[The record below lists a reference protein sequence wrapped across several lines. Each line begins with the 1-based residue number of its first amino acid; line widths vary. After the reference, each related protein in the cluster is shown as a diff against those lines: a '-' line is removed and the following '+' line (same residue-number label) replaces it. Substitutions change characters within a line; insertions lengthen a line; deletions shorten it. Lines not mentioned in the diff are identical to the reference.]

1 MLKSLMKSA
10 AIAVAAAAVAT
21 TGALADGFPDKSI
34 TLIIPLGAGGSHDL
48 NARVFTSVIPQYLG
62 DQPMI
67 VKLMPG
73 ASGQTGTAA
82 AARARADGY
91 TLLFTHN
98 YFDQLQQYVT
108 KLPYDTFKDFD
119 TVAMLNS
126 ASSCVATKPGRPYKT
141 WTEMIAYAKANP
153 GKIEMAH
160 SGQWGAGMVHSAQ
173 IMKQYGITFNLTP
186 YPGGGP
192 AMKALL
198 SDDADMTTGFP
209 ITISTVGSGVY
220 PLACGAKVEGV
231 PDGTPIYG
239 AEIPELAGVGD
250 MQRIVMAPKGVPAE
264 RMAILRKAFQDLKK
278 DKTFANLM
286 KRLGEDTNI
295 MDGADYEKVRMK
307 QSDEYKA
314 LVESLTKG

>member
-1 MLKSLMKSA
+1 MLKTLLKGA
-10 AIAVAAAAVAT
+10 AIVFAATAIAS
-21 TGALADGFPDKSI
+21 TGAQADDYPSKSI

-48 NARVFTSVIPQYLG
+48 NARVFTSIIPQYLG
-62 DQPMI
+62 QPVV

-82 AARARADGY
+82 AARARPDGY

-108 KLPYDTFKDFD
+108 KLPYDTFKDFE

-126 ASSCVATKPGRPYKT
+126 AAACVATKPGRPYKT
-141 WTEMIAYAKANP
+141 WEEMISYAKANP

-160 SGQWGAGMVHSAQ
+160 SGQWGAGMVHSAL
-173 IMKQYGITFNLTP
+173 IMKRYGVRFNLTP

-209 ITISTVGSGVY
+209 ITIQTVGSGVY
-220 PLACGAKVEGV
+220 PLACGAENAAIPSETPVYGKDIPIMEG
-231 PDGTPIYG
+231 
-239 AEIPELAGVGD
+239 AGF
-250 MQRIVMAPKGVPAE
+250 MQRIVMAPAGIPAE
-264 RMAILRKAFQDLKK
+264 RMAKLRKAFQDLKG
-278 DKTFANLM
+278 DKTFGRLM
-286 KRLGEDTNI
+286 GRLGEDTNI
-295 MDGADYEKVRMK
+295 IDGPDYEKIRRA
-307 QSDEYKA
+307 QAEEYKA

>member
-1 MLKSLMKSA
+1 MLKTLIKGA
-10 AIAVAAAAVAT
+10 ALAVAATAMVASAASA
-21 TGALADGFPDKSI
+21 ADDYPNKSI

-48 NARVFTSVIPQYLG
+48 NARVFTSIIPQYLG
-62 DQPMI
+62 QPVV

-82 AARARADGY
+82 AARARPDGY

-108 KLPYDTFKDFD
+108 KLPYDTFKDFE

-126 ASSCVATKPGRPYKT
+126 AASCVANKPGRPYKT
-141 WTEMIAYAKANP
+141 WEEMIAYAKENP

-173 IMKQYGITFNLTP
+173 IMKQYGIRFNLTP

-198 SDDADMTTGFP
+198 ADDADMTTGFP
-209 ITISTVGSGVY
+209 ITIQTVGSGVY
-220 PLACGAKVEGV
+220 PLACGAPSEAI
-231 PDGTPIYG
+231 PADTPIYG
-239 AEIPELAGVGD
+239 KDIPEMDGVGF
-250 MQRIVMAPKGVPAE
+250 MQRIVMAPTGVPAE
-264 RMAILRKAFQDLKK
+264 RMKKLRDAFQALKE
-278 DKTFANLM
+278 DKTFGRLM
-286 KRLGEDTNI
+286 ARDRKS
-295 MDGADYEKVRMK
+295 V
-307 QSDEYKA
+307 
-314 LVESLTKG
+314 V

>member
-1 MLKSLMKSA
+1 
-10 AIAVAAAAVAT
+10 
-21 TGALADGFPDKSI
+21 
-34 TLIIPLGAGGSHDL
+34 
-48 NARVFTSVIPQYLG
+48 
-62 DQPMI
+62 
-67 VKLMPG
+67 
-73 ASGQTGTAA
+73 
-82 AARARADGY
+82 
-91 TLLFTHN
+91 
-98 YFDQLQQYVT
+98 
-108 KLPYDTFKDFD
+108 
-119 TVAMLNS
+119 MLND
-126 ASSCVATKPGRPYKT
+126 AGSCVATKPGRPYKT
-141 WTEMIAYAKANP
+141 WEEMIAYAKANP

-239 AEIPELAGVGD
+239 KEIPEMAGVGY

-264 RMAILRKAFQDLKK
+264 RMAILRKAFQDLKA
-278 DKTFANLM
+278 DKTFGSLM
-286 KRLGEDTNI
+286 KRLGEDINV
-295 MDGADYEKVRMK
+295 MDGPEYEKVRMK
-307 QSDEYKA
+307 QSEEYKA
-314 LVESLTKG
+314 LVEALTKG

>member
-1 MLKSLMKSA
+1 MLKSLLKGA
-10 AIAVAAAAVAT
+10 AVAVAAAAVASS
-21 TGALADGFPDKSI
+21 GALADEYPDKSI

-48 NARVFTSVIPQYLG
+48 NARVFTSIIPTYLG
-62 DQPMI
+62 QPVI

-82 AARARADGY
+82 AARARPDGY

-108 KLPYDTFKDFD
+108 KLPYDPMKDFV
-119 TVAMLNS
+119 TVAHLNS

-141 WTEMIAYAKANP
+141 WEEMITYAKANP

-160 SGQWGAGMVHSAQ
+160 SGQWGAGMIHSAQ

-209 ITISTVGSGVY
+209 ITIQTVGSGVY
-220 PLACGAKVEGV
+220 PLACGAPNTAIPPE
-231 PDGTPIYG
+231 TPIYG
-239 AEIPELAGVGD
+239 KDIPEMAGVGF
-250 MQRIVMAPKGVPAE
+250 MQRIVMAPAGVPE
-264 RMAILRKAFQDLKK
+264 DRLEKLRQAFRDLKE
-278 DKTFANLM
+278 DKTYNNLM
-286 KRLGEDTNI
+286 KKLGEDTNLI
-295 MDGADYEKVRMK
+295 DGPEYEKMRAK
-307 QSDEYKA
+307 QANDYKE
-314 LVESLTKG
+314 LVEALTKG

>member
-1 MLKSLMKSA
+1 VA
-10 AIAVAAAAVAT
+10 ATAIASA
-21 TGALADGFPDKSI
+21 GALAQDDFPNKSV

-48 NARVFTSVIPQYLG
+48 NARVFTSIIPQYLG
-62 DQPMI
+62 QPMV

-82 AARARADGY
+82 AAKARPDGY

-108 KLPYDTFKDFD
+108 KLPYDTFKDFE

-141 WTEMIAYAKANP
+141 WDEMIAYARANP

-231 PDGTPIYG
+231 PDSTPIYG
-239 AEIPELAGVGD
+239 KEIPEMAGVGD
-250 MQRIVMAPKGVPAE
+250 MQRVVMAPKGVPAE
-264 RMAILRKAFQDLKK
+264 RMAKLRQAFQDLKA
-278 DKTFANLM
+278 DKTFNSLM
-286 KRLGEDTNI
+286 NKLGEETNV
-295 MDGADYEKVRMK
+295 MDGPEYEKLRVK
-307 QSDEYKA
+307 QSGEYKQ

>member
-1 MLKSLMKSA
+1 MLKSLARSA
-10 AIAVAAAAVAT
+10 ALAIAAT
-21 TGALADGFPDKSI
+21 AIASTGASADDYPDKSI
-34 TLIIPLGAGGSHDL
+34 TMIIPLGAGGSHDL
-48 NARVFTSVIPQYLG
+48 NARVFTSIIPQYLG
-62 DQPMI
+62 QPI
-67 VKLMPG
+67 VVKLMPG

-82 AARARADGY
+82 AARARPDGY

-108 KLPYDTFKDFD
+108 KLPYDTFNDFE

-126 ASSCVATKPGRPYKT
+126 AGSCVASKPDRPFKT
-141 WTEMIAYAKANP
+141 WDEMIAYAKANP

-160 SGQWGAGMVHSAQ
+160 SGQWGSGMVHSAQ

-198 SDDADMTTGFP
+198 SDDADLTTGFP

-239 AEIPELAGVGD
+239 QEIPELAGVGD
-250 MQRIVMAPKGVPAE
+250 MQRIVMAPKGVPAD
-264 RMAILRKAFQDLKK
+264 RMAKLRAAFQELKQ
-278 DKTFANLM
+278 DKTFASLM

-295 MDGADYEKVRMK
+295 MDGAEYEKVRVK
-307 QSDEYKA
+307 QSLEYKE
-314 LVESLTKG
+314 LVEQLTKG